1 MNYKFSGH
9 GTFPCR
15 YTWLPKAVIALKEKP
30 HLFNDVDDA
39 MVDLGVG
46 KQMVRAI
53 RFWVEAAKIAEK
65 AEKKE
70 RNGFQV
76 TPLGDKVMGEG
87 GFDPFLEDSQTLWL
101 IHWNFST
108 HRENPIFAWDFLMN
122 RWQEPEIVPSLAVK
136 AFEKEA
142 VQHDKQRSKVTL
154 KEHFDVFLHTY
165 LPTRGTKGE
174 ILEDNL
180 DCPLIELDLI
190 RQVGERDS
198 DGQNGKREPIYAF
211 NRDYKPQISQALFVY
226 CLNDFWNTYHSRE
239 QTLSFRDVASGH
251 GSPGQVFKLPEQEIV
266 SRLEN
271 IENSTNGAISF
282 HESVNLSRIQRHQ
295 EIDRDEL
302 LAAIYPPEE
311 V

>member
-1 MNYKFSGH
+1 MKYRYSGH

-15 YTWLPKAVIALKEKP
+15 YTWLPKAVVALKNKP
-30 HLFNDVDDA
+30 HLFSDVDEA
-39 MVDLGVG
+39 MVELGVG

-65 AEKKE
+65 KE

-76 TPLGDKVMGEG
+76 TPLGEQLMGADA
-87 GFDPFLEDSQTLWL
+87 FDPFLEDSQTLWL

-108 HRENPIFAWDFLMN
+108 HLENPIFAWDFLMN
-122 RWQEPEIVPSLAVK
+122 RWQEPEIIPSLVVK

-142 VQHDKQRSKVTL
+142 VQHDKRRSKVTL

-165 LPTRGTKGE
+165 LPTRGTKGD

-190 RQVGERDS
+190 RQVGERIS

-239 QTLSFRDVASGH
+239 QTLSFRDVASGY
-251 GSPGQVFKLPEQEIV
+251 GSPGQVLKLPEQEIV

-271 IENSTNGAISF
+271 IGNDTNGAISF
-282 HESVNLSRIQRHQ
+282 HESVNLSQIQRHQ
-295 EIDRDEL
+295 EIDRDKL
-302 LAAIYPPEE
+302 LTAIYPPEG